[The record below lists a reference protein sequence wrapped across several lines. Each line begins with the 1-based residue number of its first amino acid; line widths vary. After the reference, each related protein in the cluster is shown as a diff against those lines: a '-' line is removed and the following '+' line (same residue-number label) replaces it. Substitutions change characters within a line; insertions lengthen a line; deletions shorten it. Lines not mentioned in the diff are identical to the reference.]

1 MYESD
6 VHVRD
11 DRGIGSDT
19 SQVTVMDSDWPCAR
33 SDQVSIAFDV
43 HEHPT
48 VIHRFVTEIDEPEDY
63 DRPPQK
69 PPRQE
74 F

>member
-1 MYESD
+1 
-6 VHVRD
+6 
-11 DRGIGSDT
+11 
-19 SQVTVMDSDWPCAR
+19 MDSAGRVQDR
-33 SDQVSIAFDV
+33 IGIVAFDV

-48 VIHRFVTEIDEPEDY
+48 VIHRYVTEIDKPVDEPEDY